1 MAQGKME
8 TKQDKYQISTKLES
22 PPNSQSSLESTLL
35 VITEKIFLC
44 LPLIISKYSNFPALI
59 DLG

>member
-8 TKQDKYQISTKLES
+8 TKQDKYQIATKLES
-22 PPNSQSSLESTLL
+22 TPNSQSSLESTLL
-35 VITEKIFLC
+35 VIPEKIFLY
-44 LPLIISKYSNFPALI
+44 LPLITSKYSNFPALV